1 MKLKELQQG
10 MKKKGIASTLLLNLD
25 EQVSPNLAYFC
36 SYQGFGAMIIP
47 LLGKPVLVVPK
58 MEEARARETGYLVEV
73 YKTSFFD
80 SVKKHLGKPGKHGK
94 VGIDQGAVSL
104 ANYKLLKK
112 RLPSH
117 QFCDISAL
125 CSELRLTKTKSEL
138 SVMKKAFSI
147 ADSIVEACFSSLR
160 SSPHLFR
167 TEQDVALFLEKKIL
181 DHGFSLSFLVIV
193 GSGKASFVQHYEPL
207 PRKLAKGFCVID
219 FGIRYKEYC
228 TDMTRTIY
236 LGKPSAKERDHYR
249 LLQHAQQQTIN
260 KVSRGMSCAELHLFC
275 EKLLGKLKPYF
286 IHSLGHGVGVQVH
299 EAPSLSPK
307 SKEKLRE
314 GMVFTIEPGIYFP
327 NKYGIRIED
336 TLVLQ
341 NNKPVMLTSLPKD
354 LLTFHL

>member
-1 MKLKELQQG
+1 

-25 EQVSPNLAYFC
+25 EQVYPNLAYFC
-36 SYQGFGAMIIP
+36 SYQGFGAMVIP
-47 LLGKPVLVVPK
+47 LQGRPVLIVPK
-58 MEEARARETGYLVEV
+58 MEEARAQETGYRVEV

-80 SVKKHLGKPGKHGK
+80 TVKKHLGKPGEHGK
-94 VGIDQGAVSL
+94 IGIDQSAVSL

-112 RLPSH
+112 RIPSR
-117 QFCDISAL
+117 QFSDISSL
-125 CSELRLTKTKSEL
+125 CSQLRLTKTPNEL
-138 SVMKKAFSI
+138 SVMKKAFFI
-147 ADSIVEACFSSLR
+147 ADSIVEECFLSLR

-167 TEQDVALFLEKKIL
+167 TEHDIALFLEKKTL
-181 DHGFSLSFLVIV
+181 DHGCSLSFPVIV
-193 GSGKASFVQHYEPL
+193 GSGKASSVPHYEPL
-207 PRKLAKGFCVID
+207 PKKIAKGFCVID
-219 FGIRYKEYC
+219 FGIRYKGYC

-236 LGKPSAKERDHYR
+236 FGKPSRKERDHYL
-249 LLQHAQQQTIN
+249 LLQHAQQQTIA
-260 KVSRGMSCAELHLFC
+260 KVSEGRSCAELHLFC

-327 NKYGIRIED
+327 NRYGIRIED
-336 TLVLQ
+336 TLILQ

-354 LLTFHL
+354 LLTFCL